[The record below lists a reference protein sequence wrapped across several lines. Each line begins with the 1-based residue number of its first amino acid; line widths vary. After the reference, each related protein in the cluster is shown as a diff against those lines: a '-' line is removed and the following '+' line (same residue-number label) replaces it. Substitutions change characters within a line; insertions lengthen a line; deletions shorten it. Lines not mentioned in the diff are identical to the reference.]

1 MAHIRLVSVS
11 KKYYKNRP
19 LIPGASEGE
28 EEVIMALDGVNLE
41 IRDGETMSIL
51 GPSGCGKTTLLRVV
65 AGLEKPDGGY
75 VLFNGEDMENVPPR
89 DRHIGIVFQNYALY
103 PHMESQQNI
112 GFFFKLHDREDEIP
126 ERVHAVSKI
135 MGIGFDK
142 LLDRRPPTLSGG
154 EQQRVAVARCIARDP
169 SLFLF
174 DEPLSNL
181 DAKLRVQTRGELK
194 RILARYATTGL
205 YVTHDQYE
213 AFALGDR
220 LAVMNLGRVEQV
232 GTYTD
237 LYYKPVNLFVAEF
250 LGVPPMNTFRGY
262 VNDRGG
268 WSGDD
273 FQWPIIRPGLEEGD
287 RVVVGIRPEHIRVE
301 ESAHSVPAVVDLIE
315 PLFAERAKLLYTKIG
330 LTRCNVRV
338 GEAFPAK
345 VGDTL
350 PLTFQ
355 LDELHFFDTR
365 TGARLG

>member
-1 MAHIRLVSVS
+1 MAHIRLVNVT
-11 KKYYKNRP
+11 KKFYKQP
-19 LIPGASEGE
+19 SSYTDLTSTEQIT
-28 EEVIMALDGVNLE
+28 ALDGVNLE
-41 IRDGETMSIL
+41 IRDGETVSLL

-65 AGLEKPDGGY
+65 AGLEQPESGY
-75 VLFNGEDMENVPPR
+75 VLFDGEDMTNIPPR

-103 PHMESQQNI
+103 PHMESRQNI
-112 GFFFKLHDREDEIP
+112 GFFFKLHDRAEEIP

-135 MGIGFDK
+135 MGIGFDA
-142 LLDRRPPTLSGG
+142 LLDRHPPTLSGG

-205 YVTHDQYE
+205 YVTHDQHE
-213 AFALGDR
+213 AFSIGDR
-220 LAVMNLGRVEQV
+220 LAVMHEGRVEQI
-232 GTYTD
+232 GTYAD

-250 LGVPPMNTFRGY
+250 LGVPPMNIFPGY

-273 FQWPIIRPGLEEGD
+273 FSWPTIRPGLDEGH
-287 RVVVGIRPEHIRVE
+287 RVMMGIRPEHIDIE
-301 ESAHSVPAVVDLIE
+301 ESDRAVRATVELIE

-330 LTRCNVRV
+330 PTRCAVRVAETFPVRV
-338 GEAFPAK
+338 GDIVA
-345 VGDTL
+345 
-350 PLTFQ
+350 LTFNP
-355 LDELHFFDTR
+355 DEILFFDAK